1 MYFTAMYIVAFHSR
15 TCGIL
20 NNYARSEYIL
30 QRIKGSSA
38 KQQFKLTLVVL
49 LPITFAAMNFSCIA
63 NADQLCALLQNI
75 PAGQWKPENIK
86 SLLLFHMRIHMA
98 ASQDSSNATSHLE
111 DMCCEVSD
119 TQDIC
124 STTAVYS
131 RPIFEYFPYP
141 LLQVFLFSIPANT
154 IWDYFT
160 SGVKPTAFGNSI
172 EEKCWTP
179 PLPFCPN
186 TSTSTTKIVQGAI
199 KQVKNHIQYIDHMH
213 TKTSMIFS
221 TVSNSILII
230 HITLQRLKSVTMNED
245 FQHQIYIRP
254 FTSERRVNMKISAV
268 VLFLA
273 VISLS
278 LLVLKVLPL
287 MKKNHHIF
295 HPVNPKTKSLLF
307 SAMLQCW
314 LWFVI
319 LYVFQFWPF
328 PSLSTS

>member
-20 NNYARSEYIL
+20 NNYAGSEYIL
-30 QRIKGSSA
+30 QQIKGSIT

-63 NADQLCALLQNI
+63 NADQLCALLQNT
-75 PAGQWKPENIK
+75 PAVWWSPVDRK
-86 SLLLFHMRIHMA
+86 SFLLFHMPIHVA
-98 ASQDSSNATSHLE
+98 ASQHSSNASSHLE
-111 DMCCEVSD
+111 DMCCEASD

-160 SGVKPTAFGNSI
+160 SGVKSTAFDNSI

-199 KQVKNHIQYIDHMH
+199 KQVKNHIQCIAHMH
-213 TKTSMIFS
+213 AKTSINQY
-221 TVSNSILII
+221 NS
-230 HITLQRLKSVTMNED
+230 
-245 FQHQIYIRP
+245 
-254 FTSERRVNMKISAV
+254 
-268 VLFLA
+268 
-273 VISLS
+273 
-278 LLVLKVLPL
+278 
-287 MKKNHHIF
+287 
-295 HPVNPKTKSLLF
+295 
-307 SAMLQCW
+307 
-314 LWFVI
+314 
-319 LYVFQFWPF
+319 
-328 PSLSTS
+328 